1 MKVLRVESA
10 RVVDFCGNSKLSSHF
25 RRGSSTVEPLQ
36 KEAPSEDSWIDT
48 PVGFEPRAKG
58 AESVLLNQCATES

>member
-25 RRGSSTVEPLQ
+25 RRGSSTVERLQ

-48 PVGFEPRAKG
+48 LLGFEPG
-58 AESVLLNQCATES
+58 AEGSESMLLNQCATDS